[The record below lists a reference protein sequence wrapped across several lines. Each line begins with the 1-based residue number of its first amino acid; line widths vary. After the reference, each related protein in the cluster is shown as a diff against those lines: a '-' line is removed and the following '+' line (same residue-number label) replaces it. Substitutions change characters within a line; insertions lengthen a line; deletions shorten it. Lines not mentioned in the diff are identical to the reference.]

1 MKQHSSTYALRLPAS
16 IKSEA
21 ERIAAEDGTSLN
33 QFIASAVAEKV
44 AVLRTAEIFSRR
56 RGQADFAAFEAL
68 MNRPTGAPV
77 VPGDELPKGY
87 ARPSANRPER

>member
-1 MKQHSSTYALRLPAS
+1 MKQNSSTYALRLPAS

-44 AVLRTAEIFSRR
+44 AVLRTAEIFARR
-56 RGQADFAAFEAL
+56 KGKADWAAFEAL
-68 MNRPTGAPV
+68 MNRPTGAPTI
-77 VPGDELPKGY
+77 PGDELPEGY
-87 ARPSANRPER
+87 VREPFERSL